1 MNIVFATNNPN
12 KIKEV
17 QKLLPSNI
25 ELIGLKDIGCEDDIP
40 ETQHTIKG
48 NSIQKV
54 NYINSKYNLD
64 CFADDT
70 GLEISALNGDPGV
83 LSARYAGSER
93 NSKKNIDSFFSSQSF
108 KFKEMV
114 NSIRDTEKVL
124 GLVSFQI
131 PKKAKSSLNGK
142 RSIYVVKK
150 IKKGEILNDKNI
162 KIIRPS
168 YGLSPKYY
176 DKVLGKKAKR
186 NFDIGDRLKN

>member
-1 MNIVFATNNPN
+1 MIKILFATNNKN

-17 QKLLPSNI
+17 QKLLSNNI

-93 NSKKNIDSFFSSQSF
+93 NSKKNI
-108 KFKEMV
+108 
-114 NSIRDTEKVL
+114 EKVL
-124 GLVSFQI
+124 
-131 PKKAKSSLNGK
+131 KNLNN
-142 RSIYVVKK
+142 
-150 IKKGEILNDKNI
+150 IKNRNARFKTVIALSYKGEILTFEGVCEGVISNEIQGDGGFGYDPIFKPKGINKTFAELSFDEKNKISHRAIAI
-162 KIIRPS
+162 KKLID
-168 YGLSPKYY
+168 YFNK
-176 DKVLGKKAKR
+176 
-186 NFDIGDRLKN
+186 LKS

>member
-1 MNIVFATNNPN
+1 MIKIVFATNNKN

-83 LSARYAGSER
+83 FSARYAGSER
-93 NSKKNIDSFFSSQSF
+93 NSKKNI
-108 KFKEMV
+108 
-114 NSIRDTEKVL
+114 EKVL
-124 GLVSFQI
+124 
-131 PKKAKSSLNGK
+131 KNLNN
-142 RSIYVVKK
+142 
-150 IKKGEILNDKNI
+150 IKNRNARFKTVIALSYKGEILTFEGVCEGVISNRIQGNGGFGYDPIFKPKGINKTFAELSFDEKNKISHRAIAI
-162 KIIRPS
+162 KKLID
-168 YGLSPKYY
+168 YFNK
-176 DKVLGKKAKR
+176 
-186 NFDIGDRLKN
+186 LKS

>member
-1 MNIVFATNNPN
+1 MIKIVFATNNKN

-17 QKLLPSNI
+17 QKLLPNNI

-83 LSARYAGSER
+83 HSARYAGLER
-93 NSKKNIDSFFSSQSF
+93 NSKKNI
-108 KFKEMV
+108 
-114 NSIRDTEKVL
+114 EKVL
-124 GLVSFQI
+124 
-131 PKKAKSSLNGK
+131 KNLNN
-142 RSIYVVKK
+142 
-150 IKKGEILNDKNI
+150 IKNRNAQFKTVIALSYKGEILTFEGVCEGVISKEIQGDGGFGYDPIFKPKGINKTFAELSFDEKNKISHRAIAI
-162 KIIRPS
+162 KKLID
-168 YGLSPKYY
+168 YFNK
-176 DKVLGKKAKR
+176 
-186 NFDIGDRLKN
+186 LKS

>member
-1 MNIVFATNNPN
+1 MIKIVFATNNKN

-17 QKLLPSNI
+17 QKLLPKNI
-25 ELIGLKDIGCEDDIP
+25 ELISLEDIGCEDDIP

-93 NSKKNIDSFFSSQSF
+93 NSKKNI
-108 KFKEMV
+108 
-114 NSIRDTEKVL
+114 EKVL
-124 GLVSFQI
+124 
-131 PKKAKSSLNGK
+131 KNLNN
-142 RSIYVVKK
+142 
-150 IKKGEILNDKNI
+150 IKNRNARFKTVIALSYKGEILTFEGVCDGVISNEIQGDGGFGYDPIFKPKGINKTFAELSFEKKNKISHRSIAI
-162 KIIRPS
+162 KKLID
-168 YGLSPKYY
+168 YFNK
-176 DKVLGKKAKR
+176 
-186 NFDIGDRLKN
+186 LKS

>member
-1 MNIVFATNNPN
+1 MIKIIFATNNKN

-54 NYINSKYNLD
+54 KYINSKYNLD

-83 LSARYAGSER
+83 LSARYAGSEK
-93 NSKKNIDSFFSSQSF
+93 NSKKNI
-108 KFKEMV
+108 
-114 NSIRDTEKVL
+114 EKVL
-124 GLVSFQI
+124 
-131 PKKAKSSLNGK
+131 KNLNN
-142 RSIYVVKK
+142 
-150 IKKGEILNDKNI
+150 IKNRNARFKTVIALSYKGEILTFEGVCEGVISNEIQGDGGFGYDPIFKPKGINKTFAELSFDEKNKISHRAIAI
-162 KIIRPS
+162 KKLID
-168 YGLSPKYY
+168 YF
-176 DKVLGKKAKR
+176 
-186 NFDIGDRLKN
+186 NQLKS

>member
-1 MNIVFATNNPN
+1 MIKIVFATNNKN

-17 QKLLPSNI
+17 QKLLPNNI

-83 LSARYAGSER
+83 FSARYAGSER
-93 NSKKNIDSFFSSQSF
+93 NSKKNI
-108 KFKEMV
+108 
-114 NSIRDTEKVL
+114 EKVL
-124 GLVSFQI
+124 
-131 PKKAKSSLNGK
+131 KNLNN
-142 RSIYVVKK
+142 
-150 IKKGEILNDKNI
+150 IKNRNARFKTVIALSYKGEILTFEGVCEGVISKEIQGDGGFGYDPIFKPKGINKTFAELSFDEKNKISHRAIAI
-162 KIIRPS
+162 KKLID
-168 YGLSPKYY
+168 YFNK
-176 DKVLGKKAKR
+176 
-186 NFDIGDRLKN
+186 LKS

>member
-1 MNIVFATNNPN
+1 MIKIVFATNNKN

-17 QKLLPSNI
+17 QKLLPTNI

-93 NSKKNIDSFFSSQSF
+93 NSKKNI
-108 KFKEMV
+108 
-114 NSIRDTEKVL
+114 EKVL
-124 GLVSFQI
+124 
-131 PKKAKSSLNGK
+131 KNLNN
-142 RSIYVVKK
+142 
-150 IKKGEILNDKNI
+150 IKNRNARFKTVIALSYKGEILTFEGVCEGVISDEIQGDGGFGYDPIFKPKVINKTFAELSFDEKNKISHRAIAI
-162 KIIRPS
+162 KKFID
-168 YGLSPKYY
+168 YFNK
-176 DKVLGKKAKR
+176 
-186 NFDIGDRLKN
+186 LKS

>member
-1 MNIVFATNNPN
+1 MIKIVFATNNKN

-17 QKLLPSNI
+17 QKLLPTNI

-83 LSARYAGSER
+83 HSARYAGLER
-93 NSKKNIDSFFSSQSF
+93 NSKKNI
-108 KFKEMV
+108 
-114 NSIRDTEKVL
+114 EKVL
-124 GLVSFQI
+124 
-131 PKKAKSSLNGK
+131 KNLNN
-142 RSIYVVKK
+142 
-150 IKKGEILNDKNI
+150 IKNRNARFKTVIALSYKGEILTFEGVCEGVISNEIQGDGGFGYDPIFKPKGINKTFAELSFDEKNKISHRAIAI
-162 KIIRPS
+162 KKFID
-168 YGLSPKYY
+168 YFNK
-176 DKVLGKKAKR
+176 
-186 NFDIGDRLKN
+186 LKS

>member
-1 MNIVFATNNPN
+1 MIKIVFATNNKN

-25 ELIGLKDIGCEDDIP
+25 KLIGLKDIGCEDDIP

-83 LSARYAGSER
+83 LSARYGGSER
-93 NSKKNIDSFFSSQSF
+93 NSKKNI
-108 KFKEMV
+108 
-114 NSIRDTEKVL
+114 EKVL
-124 GLVSFQI
+124 
-131 PKKAKSSLNGK
+131 KNLNN
-142 RSIYVVKK
+142 
-150 IKKGEILNDKNI
+150 IKNRNARFKTVIALSYKGEILTFEGVCEGVISNEIQGDGGFGYDPIFKPKGINKTFAELSFDEKNKISHRAIAI
-162 KIIRPS
+162 KKLID
-168 YGLSPKYY
+168 YFNK
-176 DKVLGKKAKR
+176 
-186 NFDIGDRLKN
+186 LKS

>member
-1 MNIVFATNNPN
+1 MIKIVFATNNKN

-17 QKLLPSNI
+17 QKLLPTNI

-83 LSARYAGSER
+83 LSARYAGSKR
-93 NSKKNIDSFFSSQSF
+93 NSKKNI
-108 KFKEMV
+108 
-114 NSIRDTEKVL
+114 EKVL
-124 GLVSFQI
+124 
-131 PKKAKSSLNGK
+131 KNLNN
-142 RSIYVVKK
+142 
-150 IKKGEILNDKNI
+150 IKNRNARFKTVIALSYKGEILTFEGVCEGVISNEIQGDGGFGYDPIFKPKGINKTFAELSFDEKNKISHRAIAI
-162 KIIRPS
+162 KKLID
-168 YGLSPKYY
+168 YFNK
-176 DKVLGKKAKR
+176 
-186 NFDIGDRLKN
+186 LKS

>member
-1 MNIVFATNNPN
+1 MIKIVFATNNKN

-17 QKLLPSNI
+17 QKLLPTNI

-83 LSARYAGSER
+83 FSARYAGSQR
-93 NSKKNIDSFFSSQSF
+93 NSKKNI
-108 KFKEMV
+108 
-114 NSIRDTEKVL
+114 EKVL
-124 GLVSFQI
+124 
-131 PKKAKSSLNGK
+131 KNLNN
-142 RSIYVVKK
+142 
-150 IKKGEILNDKNI
+150 IKNRNARFKTVIALSYKGEILTFEGVCEGVISNEIQGDGGFGYDPIFKPKGINKTFAELSFDEKNKISHRAIAI
-162 KIIRPS
+162 KKLID
-168 YGLSPKYY
+168 YFNK
-176 DKVLGKKAKR
+176 
-186 NFDIGDRLKN
+186 LKS

>member
-1 MNIVFATNNPN
+1 MIKIVFATNNKN

-17 QKLLPSNI
+17 QKLLPTNI

-83 LSARYAGSER
+83 LSARYAGSEK
-93 NSKKNIDSFFSSQSF
+93 NSKKNI
-108 KFKEMV
+108 
-114 NSIRDTEKVL
+114 EKVL
-124 GLVSFQI
+124 
-131 PKKAKSSLNGK
+131 KNLNN
-142 RSIYVVKK
+142 
-150 IKKGEILNDKNI
+150 IKNRNARFKTVIALSYKGEILTFEGVCEGVISNEIQGDGGFGYDPIFKPKGINKTFAELSFDEKNKISHRAIAI
-162 KIIRPS
+162 KKLID
-168 YGLSPKYY
+168 YFNK
-176 DKVLGKKAKR
+176 
-186 NFDIGDRLKN
+186 LKS

>member
-1 MNIVFATNNPN
+1 MIKIIFATNNKN

-17 QKLLPSNI
+17 QKLLPINI

-93 NSKKNIDSFFSSQSF
+93 NSKKNI
-108 KFKEMV
+108 
-114 NSIRDTEKVL
+114 EKVL
-124 GLVSFQI
+124 
-131 PKKAKSSLNGK
+131 KNLNN
-142 RSIYVVKK
+142 
-150 IKKGEILNDKNI
+150 IKNRNARFKTVIALSYKGEILTFEGVCEGVISNEIQGDGGFGYDPIFKPKGINKTFAELSFDEKNKISHRAIAI
-162 KIIRPS
+162 KKLID
-168 YGLSPKYY
+168 YFNK
-176 DKVLGKKAKR
+176 
-186 NFDIGDRLKN
+186 LKS

>member
-1 MNIVFATNNPN
+1 MIKIVFATNNKN

-17 QKLLPSNI
+17 QKLLPTNI

-83 LSARYAGSER
+83 HSARYAGLER
-93 NSKKNIDSFFSSQSF
+93 NSKKNI
-108 KFKEMV
+108 
-114 NSIRDTEKVL
+114 EKVL
-124 GLVSFQI
+124 
-131 PKKAKSSLNGK
+131 KNLNN
-142 RSIYVVKK
+142 
-150 IKKGEILNDKNI
+150 IKNRNARFKTVIALSYKGEILTFEGVCEGVISNEIQGDGGFGYDPIFKPKGINKTFAELSFDEKNKISHRSIAI
-162 KIIRPS
+162 KKLID
-168 YGLSPKYY
+168 YFNK
-176 DKVLGKKAKR
+176 
-186 NFDIGDRLKN
+186 LKS

>member
-1 MNIVFATNNPN
+1 MIKIVFATNNKN

-93 NSKKNIDSFFSSQSF
+93 NSKKNI
-108 KFKEMV
+108 
-114 NSIRDTEKVL
+114 EKVL
-124 GLVSFQI
+124 
-131 PKKAKSSLNGK
+131 KNLNN
-142 RSIYVVKK
+142 
-150 IKKGEILNDKNI
+150 IKNRNARFKTVIALSYKGEILTFEGVCEGVISDEIQGDGGFGYDPIFKPKGINKTFAELSFDEKNKISHRAIAI
-162 KIIRPS
+162 KKLID
-168 YGLSPKYY
+168 YFNK
-176 DKVLGKKAKR
+176 
-186 NFDIGDRLKN
+186 LKS

>member
-1 MNIVFATNNPN
+1 MIKIVFATNNKN

-25 ELIGLKDIGCEDDIP
+25 ELISLKDIGCEDDIP

-93 NSKKNIDSFFSSQSF
+93 NSKKNI
-108 KFKEMV
+108 
-114 NSIRDTEKVL
+114 EKVL
-124 GLVSFQI
+124 
-131 PKKAKSSLNGK
+131 KNLNN
-142 RSIYVVKK
+142 
-150 IKKGEILNDKNI
+150 IKNRNAQFKTVIALSHKGEILTFEGVCEGVISNEIRGNGGFGYDPIFKPKEINKTFEELSFDEKNKISHRAIAI
-162 KIIRPS
+162 KKLID
-168 YGLSPKYY
+168 YFKQ
-176 DKVLGKKAKR
+176 
-186 NFDIGDRLKN
+186 LKS

>member
-1 MNIVFATNNPN
+1 MIKIVFATNNKN

-25 ELIGLKDIGCEDDIP
+25 ELISLKDIGCKDDIP
-40 ETQHTIKG
+40 ETQHTIKR

-93 NSKKNIDSFFSSQSF
+93 NSKKNI
-108 KFKEMV
+108 
-114 NSIRDTEKVL
+114 EKVL
-124 GLVSFQI
+124 KNLI
-131 PKKAKSSLNGK
+131 N
-142 RSIYVVKK
+142 
-150 IKKGEILNDKNI
+150 IKNRNARFKTVIALSYKGEILTFEGVCEGVISNEIQGNGGFGYDPIFKPKGINKTFAELSFDEKNKISHRAIAI
-162 KIIRPS
+162 KKLID
-168 YGLSPKYY
+168 YFNK
-176 DKVLGKKAKR
+176 
-186 NFDIGDRLKN
+186 LKS

>member
-1 MNIVFATNNPN
+1 MIKIVFATNNKN

-17 QKLLPSNI
+17 QKLLPTNI

-83 LSARYAGSER
+83 LSARYAGLER
-93 NSKKNIDSFFSSQSF
+93 NSKKNI
-108 KFKEMV
+108 
-114 NSIRDTEKVL
+114 EKVL
-124 GLVSFQI
+124 
-131 PKKAKSSLNGK
+131 KNLNN
-142 RSIYVVKK
+142 
-150 IKKGEILNDKNI
+150 IKNRNARFKTVIALSYKGEILTFEGVCEGVISNEIQGDGGFGYDPIFKPKGINKTFAELSFDEKNKISHRAIAI
-162 KIIRPS
+162 KKLID
-168 YGLSPKYY
+168 YFNK
-176 DKVLGKKAKR
+176 
-186 NFDIGDRLKN
+186 LKS

>member
-1 MNIVFATNNPN
+1 MIKIVFATNNKN

-17 QKLLPSNI
+17 QKLLPTNI

-93 NSKKNIDSFFSSQSF
+93 NSKKNI
-108 KFKEMV
+108 
-114 NSIRDTEKVL
+114 EKVL
-124 GLVSFQI
+124 
-131 PKKAKSSLNGK
+131 KNLNN
-142 RSIYVVKK
+142 
-150 IKKGEILNDKNI
+150 IKNRNARFKTVIALSYKGEILTFEGVCEGVISDEIQGDGGFGYDPIFKPKGINKTFAELSFDEKNKISHRAIAI
-162 KIIRPS
+162 KKFID
-168 YGLSPKYY
+168 YFNK
-176 DKVLGKKAKR
+176 
-186 NFDIGDRLKN
+186 LKS